1 MSTAARATAAAQLE
15 HLQGQMSQ
23 LLEGMGL
30 DPDALP
36 EPAVLPFDPGP
47 LEALLATTHTLTL
60 APADR

>member
-15 HLQGQMSQ
+15 HLQDRMAQ

-36 EPAVLPFDPGP
+36 EPVVLPFDPGP
-47 LEALLATTHTLTL
+47 LDALLATTHTHALT
-60 APADR
+60 PADR